1 MNNIQ
6 DVLKYFYEISKIP
19 RMSGHEEKIA
29 DYIENFAKKQK
40 LEYRRDAYNNV
51 IVIKEKSKGCKTNE
65 SIILQSHLDMVCE
78 KEENVEHD
86 FLKDGLNVYV
96 DGDYIKARGTTL
108 GADNGIGVAIM
119 LSILA
124 SDNIMHPRIETIFT
138 VQEETTMEGAKNID
152 VDKLTGKKMIC
163 LDNMNEEELLIG
175 CADAKIYKY
184 QMKRTEQSVDDRYS
198 LLGLELT
205 GFIGGHSGEDISK
218 PRGNPIKEMGNVL
231 EELYNKYDIYL
242 KSIAGG
248 QKVNVIPRECSTQIY
263 AKNADME
270 MIKQD
275 IEKYEQDLNNRII
288 ENNNIKL
295 TLEKLENKQNSC
307 YDKDT
312 TENIINLL
320 KDLPN
325 GVNCKDEYGNP
336 LVSLNVGKIES
347 SNDLQIL
354 FSTRSNKEK
363 EEKKLED
370 RLEQIKSKYNIT
382 EKTSKLC
389 GYEHKDKSQ
398 FVEQCKKIYIDFFKK
413 KPKLVNMHICL
424 EAGFFGEKI
433 PELDF
438 IAIAPNIYDAHS
450 PNERCSISSLGRI
463 YEYIL
468 LILKNC

>member
-1 MNNIQ
+1 
-6 DVLKYFYEISKIP
+6 
-19 RMSGHEEKIA
+19 MSGHEEKIA
-29 DYIENFAKKQK
+29 DYIEDFAIKQK

-51 IVIKEKSKGCKTNE
+51 IVIKEKSKECKTTE

-78 KEENVEHD
+78 KEEKVEHD

-124 SDNIMHPRIETIFT
+124 SDNILHPRIEAIFT

-184 QMKRTEQSVDDRYS
+184 QMKRTEQSVDDKYS

-218 PRGNPIKEMGNVL
+218 PRGNPIKEMGNIL
-231 EELYNKYDIYL
+231 EELHNKYDIYL
-242 KSIAGG
+242 KSIEGG

-263 AKNADME
+263 VKNADIE